1 MDKPISI
8 AIETSC
14 RCGGVALGA
23 GDELIERVG
32 FEAARRHAVQLV
44 AQLDELLDRHGL
56 AAADVDE
63 VYVSVGPG
71 SFTGLRIGITV
82 AGVLAQTVADLR
94 CVAVPT
100 VDAVAENAA
109 KAGLDG
115 HIGVIMDAKD
125 SIYAA
130 VFTVRSGPGRHGQ
143 VEDLAASSSVTYTPV
158 TVTAEKFLVDA
169 PRPITLLG
177 EGLGYWGSQIATYR
191 DLGSPHRISGEGITI
206 ADERLWLPTAE
217 GVWRVGRRLASAGQF
232 AQPSQIRP
240 LYLRRPA
247 AEKNMKNFRD
257 NPE

>member
-23 GDELIERVG
+23 GDELIECVA

-44 AQLDELLDRHGL
+44 AQLDELLGRHGL
-56 AAADVDE
+56 AAADLDE

-82 AGVLAQTVADLR
+82 ANVLAQSVAGLR

-100 VDAVAENAA
+100 VEAVAENAA

-130 VFTVRSGPGRHGQ
+130 VFTNKGTDTITPPQALPEERTMSTERGSYGICP
-143 VEDLAASSSVTYTPV
+143 LICSV
-158 TVTAEKFLVDA
+158 EKFLADA

-177 EGLGYWGSQIATYR
+177 EGLGYH
-191 DLGSPHRISGEGITI
+191 PISGEGITI

-217 GVWRVGRRLASAGQF
+217 GVWRVGRRMASAGRF
-232 AQPSQIRP
+232 AQPGQIRP

-247 AEKNMKNFRD
+247 AEKTKNRRD
-257 NPE
+257 AGDSC